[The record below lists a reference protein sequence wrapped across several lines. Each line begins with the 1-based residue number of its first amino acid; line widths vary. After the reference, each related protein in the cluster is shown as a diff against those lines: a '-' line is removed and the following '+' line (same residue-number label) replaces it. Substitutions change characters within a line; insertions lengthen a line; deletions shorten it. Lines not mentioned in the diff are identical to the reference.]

1 MQSESKNYRPG
12 QWVVLGVVLGAFM
25 GLLVGKF
32 AIGLIFGFFVGIA
45 VDASKRKASGADGGS
60 NAGDGEKT

>member
-1 MQSESKNYRPG
+1 MPSEPKRYKSG
-12 QWVVLGVVLGAFM
+12 QWVVLGVVLGGFV

-45 VDASKRKASGADGGS
+45 VDATQAQGFGLGG
-60 NAGDGEKT
+60 